1 MTEEANIELLKLSR
15 IINDFVL
22 QHKEDGWYAP
32 DLARVILD
40 NGFKLEE

>member
-1 MTEEANIELLKLSR
+1 MSEEENIELLKLSR
-15 IINDFVL
+15 IINDFVES
-22 QHKEDGWYAP
+22 HKIIGWYAP